1 MSDTQAKA
9 VWSIGIDLGTT
20 HCAMSIRKPGE
31 STFRL
36 LPIPQFVSEGQYTE
50 SDLLP
55 SFGLQPEAHQRD
67 ALTNGLPWVYH
78 GGLVVGEWARRQAY
92 SQPGRVVT
100 SAKSWLS
107 HADVDRTANIL
118 PWGADEGVTTC
129 SPVVASSA
137 YLKHL
142 RQAFESAYPDVSAL
156 SEQNVT
162 LTVPASFDSVAREL
176 TVRAAEIGGI
186 GSPTLLE
193 EPQAALYAWLYDSGE
208 DWRDRLSPG
217 DVVLV
222 CDVGG
227 GTTDFSLIKIAESE
241 GDLQLE
247 RIAVGDH
254 ILLGGDNMDLT
265 LAFVL
270 RQHLQKTQQVKV
282 DRWQFQSLTQA
293 CREAKE
299 RLFSDPQL
307 DNVPIAVASRGS
319 KLIGGTIRTELS
331 RAVLNQVLVEGFFP
345 KVDWQDQVRSTTRSA
360 LSEVG
365 LPYAS
370 DAAITRHLSSFLRAH
385 AKGETPM
392 VCPTAVLFNGGV
404 FQASTLQDRV
414 ESVLNDWL
422 RDHSRSSVK
431 VLTSASLNVSVA
443 KGAAYF
449 GDVTQGD
456 GIRIRG
462 GVAHSY
468 YVGVE
473 EAMPAIPGFAPPIN
487 AVCIV
492 PFGTEEETSLSL
504 PNHLFALRTNQQA
517 EFRLFVSATRTSDA
531 VGAVVEMWDADDLRE
546 LPSVEAALGASADT
560 AELVEVSLQTE
571 LTSVGTLRLFC
582 VESGGESRRW
592 GLEFNIR
599 ATEASGNE

>member
-1 MSDTQAKA
+1 MSDTQSESA
-9 VWSIGIDLGTT
+9 WSIGIDLGTT

-31 STFRL
+31 SEFRL
-36 LPIPQFVSEGQYTE
+36 LPIPQFVSEGQYME
-50 SDLLP
+50 SSLLP

-67 ALTNGLPWVYH
+67 ALTNGLPWDYH

-92 SQPGRVVT
+92 LQPGRVVT

-107 HADVDRTANIL
+107 HADVNRTANIL

-142 RQAFESAYPDVSAL
+142 RQSFEAAYPEASSL

-186 GSPTLLE
+186 GSPILLE
-193 EPQAALYAWLYDSGE
+193 EPQAALYAWLYDCGE
-208 DWRDRLSPG
+208 DWRNRLSPG

-227 GTTDFSLIKIAESE
+227 GTTDFSLIQIAEADGE
-241 GDLQLE
+241 LQLE

-270 RQHLQKTQQVKV
+270 RQQLQNTQQVKV

-307 DNVPIAVASRGS
+307 ESVPISVPSRGS
-319 KLIGGTIRTELS
+319 KLVGGTIRTELT
-331 RAVLNQVLVEGFFP
+331 RAVLDQVLVEGFFP
-345 KVDWQDQVRSTTRSA
+345 KVGWQEEIRSAKWSA

-385 AKGETPM
+385 AKSGSSM
-392 VCPTAVLFNGGV
+392 VCPSAILFNGGV
-404 FQASTLQDRV
+404 FQASTLQGRV
-414 ESVLNDWL
+414 QSILDDWL
-422 RDHSRSSVK
+422 RNHNRPSIK
-431 VLTSASLNVSVA
+431 MLTSASLNVSVA
-443 KGAAYF
+443 KGAAYY

-487 AVCIV
+487 AVCII
-492 PFGTEEETSLSL
+492 PFGTEEETSLTL
-504 PNHLFALRTNQQA
+504 PDHLFALRTNQQA
-517 EFRLFVSATRTSDA
+517 EFRLFVSAVRTGDA
-531 VGAVVEMWDADDLRE
+531 VGDVVEMWDADDLRE
-546 LPSVEAALGASADT
+546 LPSVEAALGASADSS
-560 AELVEVSLQTE
+560 EQVEVSLQTE

-582 VESGGESRRW
+582 VESGGGSRRW

-599 ATEASGNE
+599 STEASGSE